1 MGATYSVELDLS
13 INDEDALFK
22 DMMKFIKENYS
33 DKVWKDCAGKDELEN
48 IDDCIRVIF
57 RGDFNKSDGV
67 YFGDFDATY
76 SYEGLLRDCFAE
88 MCKSLNNGSKMT
100 VCPDND
106 VYELYAIDGKMR
118 KSEGKVYAGDPV
130 TIEEIRGHYD
140 EYVAEVQDWLWDA
153 FRDINDGYAVLQM
166 KETDD
171 YNGKFSSYD
180 RNIQHG
186 FKISADNY
194 NIFWAEEKLIGEP
207 EKEINEIYRIFNA
220 PDRPNLD
227 DGYYGTSLSV
237 SDVILTKSDGTV
249 RAFYVDDIGFKEL
262 DKQFFNERNTKGME
276 KE

>member
-1 MGATYSVELDLS
+1 MGAAYSVELDLN
-13 INDEDALFK
+13 INDEDTLFK
-22 DMMKFIKENYS
+22 DMMKFIKENYY
-33 DKVWKDCAGKDELEN
+33 DKVWRDCAGKDELEN

-76 SYEGLLRDCFAE
+76 SYEGLLRDCFAK

-118 KSEGKVYAGDPV
+118 ESKGKVYAGESV

-180 RNIQHG
+180 MNIQHG

-194 NIFWAEEKLIGEP
+194 NIFWAEEKLMGEP
-207 EKEINEIYRIFNA
+207 EKEINKIYRIFNA

-237 SDVILTKSDGTV
+237 SDVILTKSDGAV

-262 DKQFFNERNTKGME
+262 DGQFFNERNTKGME